1 LIPPTADSSD
11 QNRTDPTSAGSQSAH
26 PPLTGNRLQVLELL
40 RQSVR
45 QNRPATVR
53 EIARQLGLSS
63 PASVHRHLRRLEQM
77 GLIERDPAA
86 GSRNWQPIQQQQHAT
101 SSSIPVVGRI
111 AAGEPIESAGDA
123 TSRAD
128 ATIPIDPKTFG
139 SAATIVALQIEGMS
153 MRDAGILSGDL
164 AIVRRQPTVENGEI
178 AAVSIDGEGTLKI
191 WRGPHE
197 GEEVG
202 PQKTVRSVR
211 LEAANCGFETMEI
224 DPGQHRVEVFGKLVG
239 IIRRFERH

>member
-1 LIPPTADSSD
+1 MNSSRQQNPDSERS
-11 QNRTDPTSAGSQSAH
+11 
-26 PPLTGNRLQVLELL
+26 LTGTRARVLDVI
-40 RQSVR
+40 RTGVQQGR
-45 QNRPATVR
+45 RATVR
-53 EIARQLGLSS
+53 EIAAQLGLSS
-63 PASVHRHLRRLEQM
+63 PASVHRHLRRLEQ
-77 GLIERDPAA
+77 GGFIRRDPLG
-86 GSRNWQPIQQQQHAT
+86 GSRSWMPT
-101 SSSIPVVGRI
+101 EPSSIPIVGII

-123 TSRAD
+123 TTRTD

-202 PQKTVRSVR
+202 SQKTVRSVR